1 MINSVRNTVMFL
13 LNKDNRGY
21 VSPSEFDYFAKQAQL
36 EIFEQYFSDYAR
48 AITQQNMRKK
58 AQNYGDIAQHV
69 HNKIDLFYAQET
81 LTYVDVVSDPAQI
94 GQEQD
99 YHQLPADLYKLINV
113 LYQGGFGTD
122 TIMSGGTVIQPV
134 APHKFDMI
142 VNSNYTQP
150 TLTYPIYVRKE
161 DKLYVRP
168 LSIQGNPFAANDSD
182 VVANYIRK
190 PVDPHWGYTIVGGDP
205 IYNSTNSVDFEI
217 SEEDET
223 ELVIKICKYAGLSI
237 READVVKLTS
247 EQEQMD
253 FVKEN
258 S

>member
-36 EIFEQYFSDYAR
+36 EIFEQYFSDYAK
-48 AITQQNMRKK
+48 AVALQNMRKK
-58 AQNYGDIAQHV
+58 AQNYGDIAQHIQ
-69 HNKIDLFYAQET
+69 NKIDKFYTNATMAYRDQAATSPGE
-81 LTYVDVVSDPAQI
+81 
-94 GQEQD
+94 EQD
-99 YHQLPADLYKLINV
+99 YFDLPTDLYKLINIT
-113 LYQGGFGTD
+113 YQGGFGTD
-122 TIMSGGTVIQPV
+122 IIMSGGTIIQPV

-150 TLTYPIYVRKE
+150 TITYPIYVRKG
-161 DKLYVRP
+161 DTVYVRP
-168 LSIQGNPFAANDSD
+168 LSIQSN
-182 VVANYIRK
+182 VQANYIRK
-190 PVDPHWGYTIVGGDP
+190 PVDPHWGYTTVGGDP
-205 IYNSTNSVDFEI
+205 VYNSTNTTDFEI

-237 READVVKLTS
+237 RERDVIQLTAQ
-247 EQEQMD
+247 QEQLD
-253 FVKEN
+253 YAKEN

>member
-36 EIFEQYFSDYAR
+36 EIFEQYFSDYAK
-48 AITQQNMRKK
+48 AIALQNARKK
-58 AQNYGDIAQHV
+58 AQNYGDIAQHIQ
-69 HNKIDLFYAQET
+69 NKIDKFYTNAT
-81 LTYVDVVSDPAQI
+81 LAYRDQSATSP
-94 GQEQD
+94 GEEQD
-99 YHQLPADLYKLINV
+99 YFDLPTNLYKLINIT
-113 LYQGGFGTD
+113 YQGGFGTS
-122 TIMSGGTVIQPV
+122 TQMGGGVVVQPV

-150 TLTYPIYVRKE
+150 TVTYPVYVRSA
-161 DKLYVRP
+161 DIIYIRP
-168 LSIQGNPFAANDSD
+168 LSIQSS
-182 VVANYIRK
+182 VQANYIRK
-190 PVDPHWGYTIVGGDP
+190 PSDPHWGYTTVGGDP
-205 IYNSTNSVDFEI
+205 VYNSTNSTDFEI

-237 READVVKLTS
+237 READIVQVTAQ
-247 EQEQMD
+247 QEQMTYA
-253 FVKEN
+253 KEN